1 MELQIGA
8 HYPSFKALE
17 AAIEKFSQ
25 DTNSVYTVYNSRLI
39 DKENLKRPLEKQ
51 IPPCLKYKHIKYA
64 CKHYGMRK
72 SKSRGLR
79 PNQRFAYVIIFGYS
93 LTLIHSPPCLL

>member
-1 MELQIGA
+1 MVLQVGSRF
-8 HYPSFKALE
+8 PSFKALE

-25 DTNSVYTVYNSRLI
+25 ETNSVYTVYNSRLI
-39 DKENLKRPLEKQ
+39 DKENLRRPIDKQ
-51 IPPCLKYKHIKYA
+51 LPSCLKYKHIKFA

-79 PNQRFAYVIIFGYS
+79 PNQRYEDY
-93 LTLIHSPPCLL
+93 